1 MNWKVKFQRG
11 KYDELHQYL
20 FDVSPS
26 ENGCFLLANST
37 GKLLLITSIIYPK
50 EDNWLDIGE
59 GRCVPSSAYLSY
71 AANKADQE
79 GKALLF
85 VHSHPRDFHPST
97 FSAIDVISNE
107 KMFRNL
113 TEIVEKP
120 LASLVFS
127 TKGIHGVVYANSEYQ
142 TISDYS
148 ILGRTIDFNLDT
160 IREQGEFDEDELSR
174 QILFMKKSGVE
185 CLTNLNIAI
194 IGLGGIGSPLAV
206 MLAKMGVK
214 RMSFFDGDRVEKHNL
229 PRIHGATKS
238 STGSYKAK
246 VVKDFIMTFSDAE
259 ILVNLKMLNHPN
271 ELESFDLIFGCVDNH
286 SARDIMNTASFK
298 YAIPLIDS
306 ACAIPQNDNGKVEQ
320 SVMVVNTVMPGSAC
334 LWCSKTLNAIK
345 IMEDSLSQDELAQ
358 RQKDGYLMK
367 VTEAPSVISLTSAV
381 ASMAINRMLNLI
393 GIYSDTY
400 SNRVVFD
407 FSSTLLNE
415 SSFKKSEKCVCST
428 KNAFGC

>member
-1 MNWKVKFQRG
+1 MNWKIKFQSR
-11 KYDELHQYL
+11 KYDELYYYL
-20 FDVSPS
+20 FNVSPS

-37 GKLLLITSIIYPK
+37 DKLLFITSIIYPK
-50 EDNWLDIGE
+50 EDYWLDIGE
-59 GRCVPSSAYLSY
+59 GRCVPSSRYLSY

-97 FSAIDVISNE
+97 FSAIDVISND
-107 KMFRNL
+107 KMFKNL
-113 TEIVEKP
+113 AELVEKP

-127 TKGIHGVVYANSEYQ
+127 TKGIHGVVYTNSEYQ
-142 TISDYS
+142 AISDYS
-148 ILGRTIDFNLDT
+148 VLGRTIDFKLDT
-160 IREQGEFDEDELSR
+160 KLEQGAFDEDELNR

-185 CLTNLNIAI
+185 SLTNLSIAI

-214 RMSFFDGDRVEKHNL
+214 CMSLFDGDKVEKHNI
-229 PRIHGATKS
+229 PRIHGASKRS
-238 STGSYKAK
+238 IGHYKAN
-246 VVKDFIMTFSDAE
+246 VVKDYIKTFSDAE

-271 ELESFDLIFGCVDNH
+271 ELESFDLIFGGVDNH

-306 ACAIPQNDNGKVEQ
+306 ACAIPQNEDGKVEQ
-320 SVMVVNTVMPGSAC
+320 SVMVVNTVMPESAC
-334 LWCSKTLNAIK
+334 LWCSKTLDAIK
-345 IMEDSLSQDELAQ
+345 IMEGSLSDDELAQ
-358 RQKDGYLMK
+358 REKDGYLMQ

-381 ASMAINRMLNLI
+381 ASMAINRMMNLI

-400 SNRVVFD
+400 SDRVVFD
-407 FSSTLLNE
+407 FCSTLLNE
-415 SSFKKSEKCVCST
+415 TSFKKSEKCVCST
-428 KNAFGC
+428 KSAFKS